1 MNKLFVI
8 LFLSLIFA
16 ISNCNSLSKKE
27 REKCKVVKTNEV
39 CSLFF
44 IWEISCVST
53 WFSKEKES
61 GTVKGIDTENGVT
74 YEKVKWWSFL
84 TAFTTSYINKDIVV
98 AECGGK
104 APKKQ
109 SGEKALDK
117 EREKQS
123 DCEGKIT
130 EEEYNKKRP
139 VCQKGDYVS
148 NQKYIILS
156 GNRVYKTNTRP
167 KMLNDG
173 SLQFDGNRVRDGL
186 VITPCR

>member
-84 TAFTTSYINKDIVV
+84 TAFTTKVI
-98 AECGGK
+98 
-104 APKKQ
+104 
-109 SGEKALDK
+109 LT
-117 EREKQS
+117 
-123 DCEGKIT
+123 KI
-130 EEEYNKKRP
+130 
-139 VCQKGDYVS
+139 
-148 NQKYIILS
+148 
-156 GNRVYKTNTRP
+156 
-167 KMLNDG
+167 
-173 SLQFDGNRVRDGL
+173 
-186 VITPCR
+186 